1 MCPAVAGQGQQLVE
15 LRQCFGGDAHVGLAG
30 QQHLGDLA
38 RRALVQVQLD
48 VGKLQ
53 PEFLHG
59 RGQRITRLRMG
70 GGNRQRAVLLRRKL
84 LGCLAQVAAV
94 LQDTFDDGQHVVAG
108 FGHTRQPFART
119 HKQRNPQLIL
129 QLADLPAHPWLRGVQ
144 HMGHLGQVEA
154 AAYGFPHGAQL
165 LEVHGKAG
173 TVQAKTRIVGSQAD
187 FENN

>member
-1 MCPAVAGQGQQLVE
+1 MQL
-15 LRQCFGGDAHVGLAG
+15 HVGE
-30 QQHLGDLA
+30 
-38 RRALVQVQLD
+38 
-48 VGKLQ
+48 LQ
-53 PEFLHG
+53 PELLHG

-108 FGHTRQPFART
+108 FRHTRQPLART
-119 HKQRNPQLIL
+119 HKQGDTQLIL
-129 QLADLPAHPWLRGVQ
+129 QLADLPTYPWLRGVQ
-144 HMGHLGQVEA
+144 HMRHLGQVEA